1 MAINWE
7 LIVKAWVDDLELI
20 SDFIVFFETEDFE
33 RFMDNSV

>member
-33 RFMDNSV
+33 RVMDNSM